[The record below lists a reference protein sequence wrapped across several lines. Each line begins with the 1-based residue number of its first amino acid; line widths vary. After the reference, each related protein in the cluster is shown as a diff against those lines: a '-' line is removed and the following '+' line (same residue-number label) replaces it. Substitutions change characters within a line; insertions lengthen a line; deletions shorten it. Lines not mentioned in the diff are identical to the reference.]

1 MTATELKTILDAHAL
16 YLRGDPSGKRAN
28 LSGANLRNADLSYA
42 NLRNADLSYAN
53 LTYADLSYANLT
65 YADLSGAY
73 LTGARRYT
81 TDAVPQ
87 GWKLENGVLV
97 KV

>member
-42 NLRNADLSYAN
+42 NLRNADLTGAN
-53 LTYADLSYANLT
+53 LS
-65 YADLSGAY
+65 
-73 LTGARRYT
+73 GARRYT